1 MRGATHL
8 TRKTKLQDDIMVK
21 DKIIERLD
29 SLFKE
34 ELWGRIEPKDI
45 GISKFKILDD
55 LFNSVV
61 TGDCI
66 DITVDLCKK
75 HIEEHEDSI
84 TAMYLIGLI
93 GYHTDTIEDT
103 LHLRKLIDLFIDNHK
118 WAVVEILAEKILEY
132 GESSYALRALAVG
145 LERLGRHREAIPVWE
160 DLLKMDRFD
169 AEVAKKLAY
178 AIIDDEPDK
187 SIQYMKMSIE
197 GFIKNR
203 QYDEVTSLWN
213 KLINISWDDFAFF
226 ERIERM
232 LVDEKEIDLV
242 ATLLKTLLNK
252 YRDEENP
259 DQSIEIL
266 KKILEYRPDDNHSRR
281 ELVKYYKIKYENHSE
296 LEQFLKLSR
305 LNNFKAPV
313 KYAIQDFEKSIVFDK
328 DNYAFHSSW
337 GLGKILEIN
346 SDYIIISFKDKP
358 EHRMSIQMA
367 LQSLTPVRSDHL
379 YVMEYEDPETLKSLF
394 SEDFIEFF
402 HVLVKSYD
410 GEILLADIKKE
421 LIPKYVD
428 EKSWPKWWSR
438 ARTTIKKDPL
448 FAISDKKKDLIY
460 MRDKPVTF
468 ADELIGSFT
477 QTDSFSQRLDIAIEF
492 INNID
497 KEEGASVAQYLID
510 FFLEESRGDSATR
523 QILSYFILTDLER
536 YVDSSKLKLD
546 TIRTRVIDFI
556 KTSQELPIISMK
568 ISSYD
573 YKKTFV
579 NLIEET
585 REDWP
590 DMFSELLF
598 ETPVRIH
605 KYIINSLIRARA
617 YNIINAFIDRAIIG
631 SKQYPDIFIWVFK
644 NIATKAWDYEWLDYS
659 IESLV
664 INYFR
669 LMSELKKIEV
679 EGNRLKNMTLDL
691 LFDNNAAVLRFI
703 ISQFDKPYVRKIYD
717 LFNSVSYIE
726 DSDSEKFQNVI
737 DEYFEDFSEEED
749 ADDEESAYDTER
761 FIVTKEGYEMKK
773 AEFNKLVN
781 VEMVNL
787 SKELSK
793 VSEAS
798 PDLREN
804 VEYNALLEKQATLE
818 LSISKLDDELRQAD
832 ILDVNSISTDMVN
845 IGTRVKLEDV
855 ESGEEREYAILGP
868 WDADFEQ
875 KILSYRSPIAKAILG
890 HKKGEEVGLRIDD
903 ETRKFI
909 VKSIS
914 TY

>member
-1 MRGATHL
+1 ME
-8 TRKTKLQDDIMVK
+8 K
-21 DKIIERLD
+21 DKIVEKLD

-61 TGDCI
+61 TSDSI
-66 DITVDLCKK
+66 ETTLDLCRK
-75 HIEEHEDSI
+75 HLEEHEDSI
-84 TAMYLIGLI
+84 TAIYLIGLI

-103 LHLRKLIDLFIDNHK
+103 LQLRKLVDLFIDNHK

-132 GESSYALRALAVG
+132 GESSYALRALAVS
-145 LERLGRHREAIPVWE
+145 LERLGRNREAIPVWE
-160 DLLKMDRFD
+160 DLLKIDRFD

-178 AIIDDEPDK
+178 AIIDDDPEK
-187 SIQYMKMSIE
+187 SIQFMKMSIE
-197 GFIKNR
+197 GFIKNN

-213 KLINISWDDFAFF
+213 KLINISRDDFAFF
-226 ERIERM
+226 ERIERI

-242 ATLLKTLLNK
+242 ASLLKTLLNK
-252 YRDEENP
+252 YRDEDNP
-259 DQSIEIL
+259 EQSIEIL
-266 KKILEYRPDDNHSRR
+266 KKILEYRPEDNHSRR
-281 ELVKYYKIKYENHSE
+281 ELIKYYKIKYQDHSE
-296 LEQFLKLSR
+296 LEQFMKLSR

-328 DNYAFHSSW
+328 GNYAFHSSW
-337 GLGKILEIN
+337 GLGKILEID
-346 SDYIIISFKDKP
+346 SDYIIISFKEKP

-367 LQSLTPVRSDHL
+367 LQSLAPVKDDHL
-379 YVMEYEDPETLKSLF
+379 YVMEYEDPEILKNLF
-394 SEDFIEFF
+394 IEDFIGFF
-402 HVLVKSYD
+402 HILVKSYD
-410 GEILLADIKKE
+410 GEILLADIKRE
-421 LIPKYVD
+421 LIPRYVD

-438 ARTTIKKDPL
+438 ARTMIKKDPL
-448 FAISDKKKDLIY
+448 FAISEKKKDLIY

-468 ADELIGSFT
+468 ADELLGNFT

-497 KEEGASVAQYLID
+497 KEEGASVVQYFID
-510 FFLEESRGDSATR
+510 YFLDESKGSSATR
-523 QILSYFILTDLER
+523 QILSYFILTDLAR

-546 TIRTRVIDFI
+546 AIQGRIIDFI
-556 KTSQELPIISMK
+556 KTSNELHIISMK

-579 NLIEET
+579 NLIEES

-590 DMFSELLF
+590 DIFSELLF

-617 YNIINAFIDRAIIG
+617 YNIINNFIDRAIVG
-631 SKQYPDIFIWVFK
+631 SKQYPDIFLWVFK
-644 NIATKAWDYEWLDYS
+644 NIVTKTWDYDWLDYS
-659 IESLV
+659 VESLV
-664 INYFR
+664 ITYFR

-679 EGNRLKNMTLDL
+679 DGNRLKNMTIDL
-691 LFDNNAAVLRFI
+691 LFVNNAAVLRFI
-703 ISQFDKPYVRKIYD
+703 LSQFDKPFVRKIFD
-717 LFNSVSYIE
+717 LFSSVSYIE
-726 DSDSEKFQNVI
+726 DSDSEKFENI
-737 DEYFEDFSEEED
+737 IHEYFEDFSKAGEPEEEEFSFD
-749 ADDEESAYDTER
+749 SER
-761 FIVTKEGYEMKK
+761 FIVTREGFEAKK
-773 AEFNKLVN
+773 AELDKLVN
-781 VEMVNL
+781 VDMVNL

-804 VEYNALLEKQATLE
+804 VEYTALIEKQATLE
-818 LSISKLDDELRQAD
+818 LSISKLDDELKQAD

-845 IGTRVKLEDV
+845 IGTKVTIADSK
-855 ESGEEREYAILGP
+855 SGEEREYTILGP
-868 WDADFEQ
+868 WDADFEK
-875 KILSYRSPIAKAILG
+875 KILSYRSPIAKALLG
-890 HKKGEEVGLRIDD
+890 CKKDDEVKLRIDD
-903 ETRKFI
+903 ETRTFTVKFI
-909 VKSIS
+909 E